1 MTTEPFIS
9 AHQDPEGESPWAL
22 QCVVNEATEFSENAL
37 SQALAVAVL
46 HFLDAARENPE
57 WASAVERWKQ
67 GRIRKILRRARNAKW
82 EKLAN
87 EEGITTI
94 HNGIEIRVFVP
105 SAMDA
110 IPAAIKKC
118 QVSGITVKENEY
130 LDTED
135 FFSSLAIFSNR
146 SLDMSPGKA
155 AVACA
160 HVAHLMS
167 EQLLP
172 EDYDKWKS
180 RGFPLFTSTLGEVGE
195 WLENFADVVIH
206 DGGLTEVEPGS
217 ITAIGIWTAAEDNN
231 VTEGREI

>member
-22 QCVVNEATEFSENAL
+22 QCVVNESTEFSENAL

-46 HFLDAARENPE
+46 HFLDAARENSE

-82 EKLAN
+82 DKLAN
-87 EEGITTI
+87 EEGVSTI
-94 HNGIEIRVFVP
+94 HNDIEIRVFVP

-110 IPAAIKKC
+110 IPSAIKKC

-130 LDTED
+130 LETSEGLPN
-135 FFSSLAIFSNR
+135 LAIFSNR
-146 SLDMSPGKA
+146 SLEMSPGKA

-172 EDYDKWKS
+172 EDYNEWKAL
-180 RGFPLFTSTLGEVGE
+180 GFPLWTSTLEQVNPWIE
-195 WLENFADVVIH
+195 SFADVVIH

-217 ITAIGIWTAAEDNN
+217 ITAIGVWNTRAEEE
-231 VTEGREI
+231 VS

>member
-9 AHQDPEGESPWAL
+9 AHADPEGESPWAL

-37 SQALAVAVL
+37 SQALALAVL
-46 HFLDAARENPE
+46 HFLDATRENPE
-57 WASAVERWKQ
+57 WASAVARWKQ

-82 EKLAN
+82 DKLSN
-87 EEGITTI
+87 EEGVTTI

-105 SAMDA
+105 SAMDS

-118 QVSGITVKENEY
+118 QVSGITATENEY
-130 LDTED
+130 L
-135 FFSSLAIFSNR
+135 SSTNELPALAIFSNR
-146 SLDMSPGKA
+146 SLSMSPGKA

-160 HVAHLMS
+160 HVAQLMS

-172 EDYDKWKS
+172 EDYAEWKS
-180 RGFPLFTSTLGEVGE
+180 LGFPLWTSTLGQTNPWIEQ
-195 WLENFADVVIH
+195 FADVVIH

-217 ITAIGIWTAAEDNN
+217 ITAIGIWNTRAAEE
-231 VTEGREI
+231 VS

>member
-37 SQALAVAVL
+37 SQALALAVV
-46 HFLDAARENPE
+46 HFLDEAKSNAE
-57 WASAVERWKQ
+57 WTTAVERWKQ

-82 EKLAN
+82 DKLAH
-87 EEGITTI
+87 EAGVTTV

-105 SAMDA
+105 SAMDV

-130 LDTED
+130 LKSEDTLPC
-135 FFSSLAIFSNR
+135 LAIFSNR
-146 SLDMSPGKA
+146 TLEMSPGKA

-167 EQLLP
+167 EKLLP

-180 RGFPLFTSTLGEVGE
+180 LGFPLWTSTLGQVNPWIES
-195 WLENFADVVIH
+195 FADVVIH

-217 ITAIGIWTAAEDNN
+217 ITAIGVWMSRY
-231 VTEGREI
+231 EGEIDYSGY